1 MARPTLIV
9 PARLAFNEH
18 GIPYSATF
26 DDAYHSPDGGIGQA
40 EHVFLRGNDLPDR
53 WRGRDVFTIVE
64 TGFGQGLSF
73 LVTWA
78 AWRADPDA
86 CKRLHFVSVELHPF
100 SRDDLTTLLARYP
113 QYATLAAELL
123 AQWPA
128 LTPGFH
134 RLWLDD
140 GRVTLTLMFGDVLD
154 VLPQLDA
161 RADAIYLDGFSPSK
175 NPDLWTP
182 TVFKQLWRLCHADTT
197 LATYTAAGAV
207 RRALNDAGFAVEKAK
222 GYGSKW
228 QMLRGRLA
236 RAPRTPAP
244 SGKAKHAMV
253 IGAGLAGCAVAER
266 LAARGWRID
275 IVDTAVEPA
284 TQSSGNLAGLMH
296 AYVSQDDNLLAR
308 LSRAGNAATL
318 ALLRQLADAGLSV
331 PHKVGGILQVARNA
345 EQEALQRQIADSGNW
360 PGLAFLPPD
369 EAEQRLGHR
378 PLRGGWWFEQG
389 AWINPPG
396 YCRALLARHG
406 DRVRFRGNTTVAT
419 LEVDETGIWRAFDGE
434 KRLVAE
440 APIVILANASA
451 ARALAPAA
459 DLPLWSV
466 ARVASHLPASAIGLN
481 AAGIAGA
488 GYLTGELDGERIIGA
503 AAFNGDLAAAE
514 AENRNALAALLPEL
528 ALPPDTA
535 LRNRVCQRPTSPD
548 RLPLVGELAQ
558 PWHDAYPRCHQLAQI
573 PRQTGLYG
581 ALALG
586 ARGLS
591 WSALIGE
598 ILACQLNGEPAP
610 VEIALLRAIDPA
622 RFLLRALRRGEAYQ
636 PTLGGDDDE

>member
-1 MARPTLIV
+1 MAHPARIT

-18 GIPYSATF
+18 GIPYSADF

-40 EHVFLRGNDLPDR
+40 EHVFLRGNDLPAR

-86 CKRLHFVSVELHPF
+86 CAQLHFVSVERHPF
-100 SRDDLTTLLARYP
+100 NHDDLATLLARYP
-113 QYATLAAELL
+113 QYAALATELL
-123 AQWPA
+123 GQWPA

-134 RLWLDD
+134 RLWLDG
-140 GRVTLTLMFGDVLD
+140 GRVTLTLMFGDVLE

-175 NPDLWTP
+175 NPELWTP
-182 TVFKQLWRLCHADTT
+182 AVFKQLWRLCHADTT

-207 RRALNDAGFAVEKAK
+207 RRGLNETGFAVEKAK

-228 QMLRGRLA
+228 QMLRGGLA

-244 SGKAKHAMV
+244 RVAAKHALI

-266 LAARGWRID
+266 LAARGWHID
-275 IVDTAVEPA
+275 LVDAAAEPA
-284 TQSSGNLAGLMH
+284 TGSSGNLAGLMH

-308 LSRAGNAATL
+308 LSRAGNAMTL
-318 ALLRQLADAGLSV
+318 ALLRQLDDAGLAV
-331 PHKVGGILQVARNA
+331 PHGVDGILQVARNPQ
-345 EQEALQRQIADSGNW
+345 QEALQRLITESGDW
-360 PGLAFLPPD
+360 PDLAFLSPD
-369 EAEQRLGHR
+369 AAAQRLGHR
-378 PLRGGWWFEQG
+378 PLRGGWWFERG

-406 DRVRFRGNTTVAT
+406 DAVRFRGNTTVTRLDTDAG
-419 LEVDETGIWRAFDGE
+419 LWRALDADERVVG
-434 KRLVAE
+434 E
-440 APIVILANASA
+440 APVVILANASA
-451 ARALAPAA
+451 ARTLTQAA

-466 ARVASHLPASAIGLN
+466 ARVASHLPASAIDLN

-488 GYLTGELDGERIIGA
+488 GYLTGTLDGERIIGA

-514 AENRNALAALLPEL
+514 AENRNALAALLPRVT
-528 ALPPDTA
+528 LPADTV

-558 PWHDAYPRCHQLAQI
+558 PWHDSYPRCHQLAQI

-610 VEIALLRAIDPA
+610 VETALLRAIDPA

-636 PTLGGDDDE
+636 PQLAGDDDE